1 MRRQLELYLD
11 NAAWSKIKVLLH
23 NLHEFL
29 GGLGPGPVVEDSDG
43 EGLGHPDG
51 VGDLDQA
58 PPAQAGGHQAL
69 GHPAGSVG
77 GAPVH
82 LGQSGPLPLVE
93 DNYCWTLIMIKYILS
108 FLMP

>member
-29 GGLGPGPVVEDSDG
+29 GGLGPGPVVEDGDG

-93 DNYCWTLIMIKYILS
+93 DN
-108 FLMP
+108 